1 MNKIYMIYMAAGNS
15 RRFSKNEKR
24 ENKLLYQINNI
35 PMYQYGL
42 QHLVEI
48 AKEREDCFLLVVTQY
63 EEIYDYAVANDIP
76 VLWNQDS
83 KLGVSYTI
91 KAGISHFL
99 GLGSNL
105 SDYSY
110 REPFSVD
117 FAKACNSDYFLFMVA
132 DQPYIRKQTIM
143 ALIDEAEKKPETAC
157 ISYNGIV
164 GNPTLISA
172 RFVPELMEL
181 SGDEGGR
188 KVIKRHHCSLVPA
201 GSEEELV
208 DIDEKI

>member
-24 ENKLLYQINNI
+24 ENKLLYQINDI

-42 QHLVEI
+42 QHLMEI
-48 AKEREDCFLLVVTQY
+48 ARERDNCFLLVVTQY
-63 EEIYDYAVANDIP
+63 EEIYDYAVTNGIP
-76 VLWNQDS
+76 VLWNPDS

-99 GLGSNL
+99 S
-105 SDYSY
+105 SEPTHSVFSY

-117 FAKACNSDYFLFMVA
+117 FEEARNSDYFLFMVA

-143 ALIDEAEKKPETAC
+143 ALINEAENKPETAC

-172 RFVPELMEL
+172 EFVPELMEL

-188 KVIKRHHCSLVPA
+188 KVIKRHHCSLVSA
-201 GSEEELV
+201 CSREELV
-208 DIDEKI
+208 DIDEKM